1 MPIRVT
7 TPADRP
13 AIAALWAAC
22 FPFLL
27 VSPESLTAR
36 EEAPA
41 RHALSLVHEEN
52 GAIVGS
58 GVTWRDVET
67 AAADAHLV
75 TVLVAPEERGRGIG
89 TALADWLTSHQTAA
103 GARKV
108 TTRVAGDEGFAFAEQ
123 RGFRATRTERISRL
137 DLGGKPPA
145 IPPLAEGLTAR
156 LLSEVDDLR
165 AVHDLESAVAADI
178 PADVPVVPSPYEE
191 WLIEIIGDPRLDPAA
206 SIVVYDGDVAVAL
219 TETERIGERVW
230 SGLTGTRPSHRGL
243 GLAKYCKAAGL
254 ARAKENGAT
263 VAFTSNDASNAPML
277 AVNTALGYLP
287 FAVQRAMVREL

>member
-27 VSPESLTAR
+27 VSPESLAAR
-36 EEAPA
+36 EEAPG
-41 RHALSLVHEEN
+41 RRTLSLAHEEN
-52 GAIVGS
+52 GVIVGA

-75 TVLVAPEERGRGIG
+75 AVLVAAEERGQGYG
-89 TALADWLTSHQTAA
+89 TALADWLTSHQIAA

-108 TTRVAGDEGFAFAEQ
+108 TTRVADDEGFAFAEA
-123 RGFRATRTERISRL
+123 RGYRAARTERISRL
-137 DLGGKPPA
+137 DLSGEPPA
-145 IPPLAEGLTAR
+145 IPELADGLTVR

-165 AVHDLESAVAADI
+165 AVHDLEGAVAADI

-191 WLIEIIGDPRLDPAA
+191 WLAEIIGDPRLDRTA

-254 ARAKENGAT
+254 SRAKANGAT
-263 VAFTSNDASNAPML
+263 VAFTSNDAKNTPML
-277 AVNTALGYLP
+277 AVNTALGYQP
-287 FAVQRAMVREL
+287 FAEQRAMVREL